1 MAEVVVLRQ
10 VRQTADWD
18 CGLACIEMMMRWMH
32 QLYPHVFHIINAN
45 HLHAQLRKAM
55 PFRSVW
61 TIDLVAYLWAWIV
74 RANQPAHM
82 KVEVWFASTSM
93 QVNPVHASHP
103 YYSADYAADVARVAP
118 LYSSWRDRSFQGQV
132 STAELKR
139 RMRMPTAVLLV
150 LVDASHLECCVWNDT
165 TTLQLTDRP
174 SFQGHFILVTAI
186 TDDKGNI
193 VVFANIFGLLC

>member
-32 QLYPHVFHIINAN
+32 QMYPHVFHIIDTD

-55 PFRSVW
+55 PSRSVW
-61 TIDLVAYLWAWIV
+61 TIDLVAYLWAWIA

-118 LYSSWRDRSFQGQV
+118 LYSSWRDRSFQGQ
-132 STAELKR
+132 
-139 RMRMPTAVLLV
+139 RMRMPSAALLLV

-165 TTLQLTDRP
+165 TTLQVHSRYLTDPP
-174 SFQGHFILVTAI
+174 SFQGHFILVAAI
-186 TDDKGNI
+186 TDDK
-193 VVFANIFGLLC
+193 